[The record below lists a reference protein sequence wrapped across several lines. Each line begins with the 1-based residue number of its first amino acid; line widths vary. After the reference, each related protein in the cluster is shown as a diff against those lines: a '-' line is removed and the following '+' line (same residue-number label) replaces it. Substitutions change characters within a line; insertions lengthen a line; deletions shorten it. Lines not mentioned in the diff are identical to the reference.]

1 MKAPK
6 KGGGRFGTVPGD
18 AELAGAYQTDIL
30 SSDGLRQQITVH
42 FESLPLGGSGKTTPP
57 AVKLQPLLPNGVE
70 ASNHAVVN
78 DGSNRWGLGSE
89 DITET

>member
-1 MKAPK
+1 MKAH
-6 KGGGRFGTVPGD
+6 KGGGRFGTGD

-42 FESLPLGGSGKTTPP
+42 FESLPLGGATKTPSRC
-57 AVKLQPLLPNGVE
+57 VPLLQTVE
-70 ASNHAVVN
+70 ASNHAVVD
-78 DGSNRWGLGSE
+78 DGSNRWALK